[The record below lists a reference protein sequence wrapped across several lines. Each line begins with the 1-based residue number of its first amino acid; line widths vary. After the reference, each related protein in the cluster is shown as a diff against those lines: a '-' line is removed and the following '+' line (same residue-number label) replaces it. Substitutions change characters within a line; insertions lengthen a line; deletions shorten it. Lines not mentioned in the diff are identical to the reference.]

1 MILLLNEYP
10 SHITFHIT
18 FPSFFFHFPFSPFSI
33 LPSSSSIQISGL
45 FIPFH
50 FHIFSFLPFLPFLPF
65 LSFHQI
71 HFHSIHIMPFF
82 LLLLLLLLCV
92 CPVVECDDTEG
103 LRSAVGCLC
112 SVNSGGVFGSC
123 CSSHSNGASL
133 TLSDPQC
140 FISNLG
146 LDSTNQYVLGLFVIH
161 HFLQSSSSPFHSIQF
176 ALTTKD

>member
-1 MILLLNEYP
+1 MNIHP
-10 SHITFHIT
+10 TIHPTSHSHHSSSISLS
-18 FPSFFFHFPFSPFSI
+18 PPFSI
-33 LPSSSSIQISGL
+33 LPSSNSIQISGL

-50 FHIFSFLPFLPFLPF
+50 FHFFSFLPFLPF

-71 HFHSIHIMPFF
+71 HFHSIHIMPSF
-82 LLLLLLLLCV
+82 LILLPLLLCV

-140 FISNLG
+140 FISRLI
-146 LDSTNQYVLGLFVIH
+146 LDSTKQYVATLFVIH
-161 HFLQSSSSPFHSIQF
+161 HFLQSSSSPLFIPFNLH
-176 ALTTKD
+176 